1 VDRSHIGLTKHVPV
15 TSIITMYLA
24 VQRSI
29 DYVSSMLLPMNGVN
43 IYALFGYYAYLFVLT
58 FPPYNYYLGIAYMIF
73 FAFAIL
79 PLMMQPT
86 AAINHRFQNIS
97 SLLDQSLSLYSTE
110 EGMQI
115 SALMATRPISS
126 TFLGV
131 RVSFGTMA
139 FFVQIGALPA
149 IIAISSAA
157 TTRSSLV

>member
-1 VDRSHIGLTKHVPV
+1 
-15 TSIITMYLA
+15 
-24 VQRSI
+24 
-29 DYVSSMLLPMNGVN
+29 
-43 IYALFGYYAYLFVLT
+43 
-58 FPPYNYYLGIAYMIF
+58 
-73 FAFAIL
+73 
-79 PLMMQPT
+79 MMQPT

-126 TFLGV
+126 TFLGM